1 MSGKKRVRKNPI
13 NRNRCLI
20 CKHQNKRCD
29 LQPGKDRCSYCEKK
43 DLVCEI
49 PQFRTILYQGPP
61 KRKERTLSEIHKMAE
76 FIHKDQHPN
85 LDLKESIILNYL
97 GFSIQQSPD
106 LKHVSTIRSNG
117 FFAVYEKKVV
127 ISEYVDG
134 HMLDE
139 EITKIPLVDDHTNFE
154 KKTGELYGIA
164 INDAYKYFTV
174 FPEYTETDFSN
185 NLLELSFEHEKD
197 EGTATADEEL
207 PLVANIDT
215 IELKNELFLEGP
227 ALVVESYDFKDKTPR
242 FKTIQGKFIDIPEYI
257 PSNLVEKLLD
267 NFCIHFPQENSK
279 LLYATNPLELLRDH
293 TYKVLTTFLT
303 LAFSN
308 VVVLKCILLWS
319 AHSMELKGHAK
330 FEFKQRLKNEIVEG
344 FNARMYYITSIC
356 CDHTLAIELLLY
368 DIQVLENEI
377 KPEFWYNLNC
387 LVIKSMSM
395 RGGLQKLIESTNGQ
409 VFRKIFCMHYFTRFS
424 YSILKYDINSLE
436 IDDVQT
442 VFNIPAVDN
451 QSSYYSAFKDICAVM
466 VESFHLYG
474 LMKLARNSN
483 HLNDADPLHKYEALS
498 SSNVIDILNRCD
510 DLEKRMNEI
519 PIPQDD
525 PPMQIKPDNMR
536 KILEFMKLATVLIFH
551 QLIYGYTST
560 SPFTLLRMKE
570 AIPLLR
576 QIFDMYS
583 NDTDKNARILIIL
596 PIFLVGCDISDPFY
610 RNWFMESLDKLYSVR
625 RHAKYMTMK
634 RLIEKVWEINNDG
647 NTWVSWPDIAEENG
661 WILPLYV

>member
-13 NRNRCLI
+13 NRNRCSI

-29 LQPGKDRCSYCEKK
+29 LKPGKDRCSYCEKK

-61 KRKERTLSEIHKMAE
+61 KRKERSLSEIHKMAE
-76 FIHKDQHPN
+76 LIHKDQHPN

-127 ISEYVDG
+127 ISEFVDG
-134 HMLDE
+134 HVLDE
-139 EITKIPLVDDHTNFE
+139 EITEIPLVDDNTNFE

-164 INDAYKYFTV
+164 INDAYKYFTA

-185 NLLELSFEHEKD
+185 NLLELSFEHTKTGSVVKIE
-197 EGTATADEEL
+197 EEL
-207 PLVANIDT
+207 PLVGDIDT

-227 ALVVESYDFKDKTPR
+227 ALVVDKYDFKDKTPTFR
-242 FKTIQGKFIDIPEYI
+242 TIQGKFIDIPEYI
-257 PSNLVEKLLD
+257 SSSQVEILLN
-267 NFCIHFPQENSK
+267 NFCIHFPQETSK
-279 LLYATNPLELLRDH
+279 LLYATNPLETLRDH
-293 TYKVLTTFLT
+293 TSKVLTTYLT

-319 AHSMELKGHAK
+319 AHCMELKGHPK
-330 FEFKQRLKNEIVEG
+330 FEFKHQLKNEIVVG
-344 FNARMYYITSIC
+344 FNSRMNYITSIC
-356 CDHTLAIELLLY
+356 CDHTLAIEYLLY

-395 RGGLQKLIESTNGQ
+395 RGGLQKLVESTNGQ
-409 VFRKIFCMHYFTRFS
+409 VFRKIFCLHYFTRFS
-424 YSILKYDINSLE
+424 YSILKYDISSLE

-442 VFNIPAVDN
+442 IFNIPAVDN
-451 QSSYYSAFKDICAVM
+451 QSSYYNAFKDICAVV

-483 HLNDADPLHKYEALS
+483 HLNDVDPLQKYEALS
-498 SSNVIDILNRCD
+498 SSNVTDILNRCD
-510 DLEKRMNEI
+510 DLEKRMTNMVIPSNEE
-519 PIPQDD
+519 
-525 PPMQIKPDNMR
+525 PMQIKGENMR
-536 KILEFMKLATVLIFH
+536 HILEFMKLAASLIFH
-551 QLIYGYTST
+551 QLIYNYTST
-560 SPFTLLRMKE
+560 SPFTLLRMKD
-570 AIPLLR
+570 AIRMLTK
-576 QIFDMYS
+576 IFDIYV
-583 NDTDKNARILIIL
+583 NDGDNAKIMIIL
-596 PIFLVGCDISDPFY
+596 PIFIVGCDISDPFY
-610 RNWFMESLDKLYSVR
+610 RNWFMENLDKLYSVK

-634 RLIEKVWEINNDG
+634 RLIEKVWEINRDG
-647 NTWVSWPDIAEENG
+647 NTWVSWPDIAEDNG